1 VAAHPSWLIAHLGTI
16 VAGLLWVGAFAALA
30 GTLAPGA
37 ASAVQ
42 RDDPRT
48 VEQKLADLRAV
59 VRGYESVVV
68 AFSAG
73 ADSTLVAK
81 VAADVLGERA
91 LAVTSAS
98 ESLAERELQEALE
111 YAESLG
117 INHRVIYTQEL
128 SNPDYLANPNNRCYH
143 CKTELYDHLVALA
156 QDEGYATVANGLNLD
171 DLGDYRPGLQAAK
184 EHDVRAPLQEAG
196 LIKAD
201 VRAISKLLDVPTWDK
216 PAMACLSSRV
226 PYGEAITPE
235 KLRQIDR
242 AEQALRDLGY
252 RQLRVRHHGQVAR
265 IELPTESLVSFV
277 TVHAAAAT
285 EALKAL
291 GFQYVTLDLQGFRSG
306 SMNEVLSATVL
317 ARPAGSQ

>member
-1 VAAHPSWLIAHLGTI
+1 VRIELE
-16 VAGLLWVGAFAALA
+16 V
-30 GTLAPGA
+30 LAPRSGPTTA
-37 ASAVQ
+37 PP
-42 RDDPRT
+42 DDPRT
-48 VEQKLADLRAV
+48 VEEKLAALRSV
-59 VRGYESVVV
+59 IRGYESVVV

-81 VAADVLGERA
+81 VAADELGERA

-98 ESLAERELQEALE
+98 ESLAERELREALE

-117 INHRVIYTQEL
+117 INHRVIYTNEL
-128 SNPDYLANPNNRCYH
+128 SNPEYLANPTNRCYH

-156 QDEGYATVANGLNLD
+156 EREGYRRVANGLNLD
-171 DLGDYRPGLQAAK
+171 DLGDYRPGLQAAR

-196 LIKAD
+196 LTKAD

-235 KLRQIDR
+235 KLRQIDH
-242 AEQALRDLGY
+242 AEQVIRDLGY

-265 IELPTESLVSFV
+265 IELSADQLVSFV
-277 TVHAAAAT
+277 AEHAAVVT
-285 EALKAL
+285 ERLKAL

-306 SMNEVLSATVL
+306 SMNEVLSAQTL
-317 ARPAGSQ
+317 GRLSS

>member
-1 VAAHPSWLIAHLGTI
+1 MRVELELVAPNADPSAR
-16 VAGLLWVGAFAALA
+16 
-30 GTLAPGA
+30 
-37 ASAVQ
+37 

-48 VEQKLADLRAV
+48 VEEQLADLRAAIA
-59 VRGYESVVV
+59 GYESVVV

-81 VAADVLGERA
+81 VAADVLGDRA

-98 ESLAERELQEALE
+98 ESLAERELHEALE

-117 INHRVIYTQEL
+117 INHRVIYTNEL
-128 SNPDYLANPNNRCYH
+128 ANPDYLANPTDRCYH

-156 QDEGYATVANGLNLD
+156 QAEGYRHVANGLNVD
-171 DLGDYRPGLQAAK
+171 DLGDYRPGLKAAR

-196 LIKAD
+196 LTKAA

-235 KLRQIDR
+235 KLRQIDL

-265 IELPTESLVSFV
+265 IELPTEQLAEFV
-277 TVHAAAAT
+277 ARHAAPISDR
-285 EALKAL
+285 LKAL
-291 GFQYVTLDLQGFRSG
+291 GFDYVALDLQGFRSG
-306 SMNEVLSATVL
+306 SMNEVLPRATVACGL
-317 ARPAGSQ
+317 VAPPSGGS

>member
-1 VAAHPSWLIAHLGTI
+1 MRVELEM
-16 VAGLLWVGAFAALA
+16 
-30 GTLAPGA
+30 LAPGA
-37 ASAVQ
+37 ASAVR

-59 VRGYESVVV
+59 LRSYESVVV

-81 VAADVLGERA
+81 VAADELGERA

-98 ESLAERELQEALE
+98 ESLAERELQEALQ

-117 INHRVIYTQEL
+117 INHRVIYTREL
-128 SNPDYLANPNNRCYH
+128 SNPDYLANPTNRCYH
-143 CKTELYDHLVALA
+143 CKTELYDHLVELA
-156 QDEGYATVANGLNLD
+156 QQEGFRHVANGLNLD
-171 DLGDYRPGLQAAK
+171 DLGDYRPGLQAAR
-184 EHDVRAPLQEAG
+184 EHDVRAPLQDAN
-196 LIKAD
+196 LTKPD
-201 VRAISKLLDVPTWDK
+201 VRAISKLLEVPTWDK

-242 AEQALRDLGY
+242 AEQVLRDLGY

-265 IELPTESLVSFV
+265 IELPTDQLAEFV
-277 TVHAAAAT
+277 AQHAATAT
-285 EALKAL
+285 EKLKAL
-291 GFQYVTLDLQGFRSG
+291 GFLYVTLDLQGFRSG
-306 SMNEVLSATVL
+306 SMNEVL
-317 ARPAGSQ
+317 ARPASTRST

>member
-1 VAAHPSWLIAHLGTI
+1 VRIDLDVLGAVAAPNCMPSP
-16 VAGLLWVGAFAALA
+16 
-30 GTLAPGA
+30 AP
-37 ASAVQ
+37 AVQ

-48 VEQKLADLRAV
+48 IDEKMAELRTVIRA
-59 VRGYESVVV
+59 YESVVV

-98 ESLAERELQEALE
+98 ESLAERELQEALV

-128 SNPDYLANPNNRCYH
+128 SNPDYLANPTNRCYH

-156 QDEGYATVANGLNLD
+156 EDEGYRTVANGLNLD

-184 EHDVRAPLQEAG
+184 EHDVRAPLQEAN
-196 LIKAD
+196 LTKAD

-235 KLRQIDR
+235 KLRQIDH
-242 AEQALRDLGY
+242 AEQVLRDLGY

-265 IELPTESLVSFV
+265 IELPTDALVSFV
-277 TVHAAAAT
+277 TEHAAVAT
-285 EALKAL
+285 ERLKAL

-306 SMNEVLSATVL
+306 SMNEVLAKSVT
-317 ARPAGSQ
+317 ARPAGGN

>member
-1 VAAHPSWLIAHLGTI
+1 M
-16 VAGLLWVGAFAALA
+16 
-30 GTLAPGA
+30 LAPA
-37 ASAVQ
+37 PSFVPITL
-42 RDDPRT
+42 RSDPRT
-48 VEQKLADLRAV
+48 TEQKLADLQRII
-59 VRGYESVVV
+59 REYESVVV

-81 VAADVLGERA
+81 VAADVLGSRA

-98 ESLAERELQEALE
+98 ESLAERELDEALA

-128 SNPDYLANPNNRCYH
+128 QNPDYLANPTNRCYH

-156 QDEGYATVANGLNLD
+156 QEEGYRHVANGLNLD
-171 DLGDYRPGLQAAK
+171 DLGDYRPGLQAAR

-196 LIKAD
+196 LTKPD
-201 VRAISKLLDVPTWDK
+201 VRAISKLLQVPTWDK

-235 KLRQIDR
+235 KLRQIDH
-242 AEQALRDLGY
+242 AEQVLRDLGY

-265 IELPTESLVSFV
+265 IELPADQLTQFV
-277 TVHAAAAT
+277 AEHAALVGDR
-285 EALKAL
+285 LKAL
-291 GFQYVTLDLQGFRSG
+291 GFLYVTLDLQGFRSG
-306 SMNEVLSATVL
+306 SMNDVLKQ
-317 ARPAGSQ
+317 PAAAGTAG

>member
-1 VAAHPSWLIAHLGTI
+1 MRIELDMLGSVVAAPSCMPSPTP
-16 VAGLLWVGAFAALA
+16 AAR
-30 GTLAPGA
+30 
-37 ASAVQ
+37 

-48 VEQKLADLRAV
+48 VEEKLADLRAV
-59 VRGYESVVV
+59 IQTYESVVV

-81 VAADVLGERA
+81 VASDVLGERA

-98 ESLAERELQEALE
+98 ESLAERELQEALA
-111 YAESLG
+111 YAESLN
-117 INHRVIYTQEL
+117 INHRVIYTNEL
-128 SNPDYLANPNNRCYH
+128 QNPDYLANPIDRCYH

-156 QDEGYATVANGLNLD
+156 EDEGYRTVANGLNVD
-171 DLGDYRPGLQAAK
+171 DLGDYRPGLKAAN

-196 LIKAD
+196 LTKPD

-226 PYGEAITPE
+226 PYGESITPE
-235 KLRQIDR
+235 KLRQIDH

-265 IELPTESLVSFV
+265 IELPTETLATFV
-277 TVHAAAAT
+277 AEHAAVAT
-285 EALKAL
+285 ERLKKL
-291 GFQYVTLDLQGFRSG
+291 GFLYVTLDLQGFRSG
-306 SMNEVLSATVL
+306 SMNEVLAKSVMT
-317 ARPAGSQ
+317 RPNAGQ